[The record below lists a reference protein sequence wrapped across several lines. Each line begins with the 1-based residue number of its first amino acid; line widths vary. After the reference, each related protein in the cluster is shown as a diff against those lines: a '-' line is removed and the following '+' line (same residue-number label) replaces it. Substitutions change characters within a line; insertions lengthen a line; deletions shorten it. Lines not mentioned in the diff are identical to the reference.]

1 MSFKM
6 ETPRQPH
13 SLIQYS
19 KIRPEAEE
27 PFYAY
32 VDCPECCALTEEE
45 FELGKYLKK
54 LQKNFFFFRLNW

>member
-45 FELGKYLKK
+45 FELGKY
-54 LQKNFFFFRLNW
+54 